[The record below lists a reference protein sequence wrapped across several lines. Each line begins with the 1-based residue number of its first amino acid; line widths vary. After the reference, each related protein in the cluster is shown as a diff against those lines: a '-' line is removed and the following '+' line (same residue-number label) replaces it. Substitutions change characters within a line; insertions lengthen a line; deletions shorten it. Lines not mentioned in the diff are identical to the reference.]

1 MIANPHRWSAHVLL
15 TPGRS
20 EYVFTHW
27 SRATGLQTL
36 DAAPAVVGP
45 DVRSERDYLQELYYA
60 VLTFQERRA

>member
-1 MIANPHRWSAHVLL
+1 M
-15 TPGRS
+15 
-20 EYVFTHW
+20 FTHW